1 MNDNEIQ
8 LAKAHRKAYWAGARK
23 GFAQGFSESVTL
35 AVNAALVTTVVV
47 GMVLVFNNLSGGRL
61 VPSMGPTN

>member
-23 GFAQGFSESVTL
+23 GLAQGFGESVLL
-35 AVNAALVTTVVV
+35 ALNAAMVTTVVLGV
-47 GMVLVFNNLSGGRL
+47 VLVFNDLSGGRL